1 MAVAFGIANAL
12 PMMAGSLRA
21 LAKAK
26 AGTGTEKAEDTR
38 VGLSVGSSDVSVVYT
53 DGEVNGHPHVVAWLL
68 LGRSR
73 LLLGIDRRRH
83 RTDSARLRRR
93 ACPHTRTRRLP
104 SNVADGAG
112 REGVSPMPNIRCS
125 SRLDQ

>member
-12 PMMAGSLRA
+12 RMMAGSLRA

-26 AGTGTEKAEDTR
+26 TGTGQAEDTR

-53 DGEVNGHPHVVAWLL
+53 DREVNGHPHVVAWLP

-73 LLLGIDRRRH
+73 LRLEIDRRRH